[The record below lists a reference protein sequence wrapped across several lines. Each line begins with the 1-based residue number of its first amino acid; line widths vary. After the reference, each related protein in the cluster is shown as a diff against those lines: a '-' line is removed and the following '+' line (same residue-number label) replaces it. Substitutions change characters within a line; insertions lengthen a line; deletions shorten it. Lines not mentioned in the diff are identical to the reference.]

1 MANSLGTL
9 TLDLIARIG
18 GFTGPLDKAEVAARK
33 SGKGIAD
40 AANMASLA
48 WSALGEVVAG
58 AVAGF
63 SVGAVLTS
71 FITETRDAEKEQAQL
86 AAVLKSTGESAGFS
100 RDQLNEMADAMEK
113 ASTFSGGDINQ
124 AQTALLAFTGVVG
137 TQFTRALQAA
147 SDMAARTGTTVQQAA
162 ETIGRALDVPTE
174 GLSSLSKQGFRFTE
188 DQKKLAESLESVGDV
203 AGAQGI
209 ILNALEESYSGAAAA
224 ARDTFGGSLDA
235 LRNTVAGLLTG
246 EGSLDGA
253 RAAVEAFNSALG
265 SPAAR
270 TALGLTAQAA
280 TALAVVL
287 ATRLAASAAGT
298 AVAFAA
304 AQVEAVRYQLALARM
319 AGVAPAT
326 AAGLVGIGVAARG
339 ASAAMALLGGPVGVV
354 LLAASA
360 LAYFAM
366 SGDDADESA
375 TSLASKIDYLNKSF
389 DGFTKNQ
396 AAATLQDINQDLM
409 EAQLR
414 ALDAES
420 AVSQYQRLLRDHP
433 DDARQRQWN
442 ESLITAQG
450 ELDTA
455 RQKVEAFGAQ
465 ITVLNGILA
474 APVVVEQS
482 KAFKDLAKTLDEQI
496 LLSGKKTNADKL
508 AARIGAGLVTGLKE
522 GEGELLVA
530 KAKTLDASEAAIEA
544 EKKSAAASK
553 QAATAAATAAAALTK
568 RGEDAVTD
576 YQRQI
581 ALINTSADAQ
591 KKATEADKLRFELA
605 SGKLVGI
612 NATQQKRL
620 EGLAAELDVLQKLKI
635 ASDESAK
642 SAAFA
647 ANLRAENDTVR
658 SGFDME
664 LAGAAMGEQTRERMR
679 QDLALQQ
686 DHNRQMADLQK
697 QLNAGDITQSLYDTE
712 TEMLREALAER
723 VLLQEDYYSRVDSL
737 QRQGVRGF
745 ISGVATQA
753 EASMDLYSTIHSV
766 GAETFHNLTDAI
778 TEWAETGKLDAK
790 GLAASFIQSVGHAL
804 LSYAAAQVAM
814 AGLNAFTAMIGI
826 PFVGPVVAPG
836 AAIAATAAAGVMMT
850 AVGSALDGQAH
861 DGIDY
866 VPADG
871 TWNLKKGERVTTAE
885 TSAKLDRTLEKVS
898 QGRSNNGPSAA
909 PVINLIEDASRAG
922 QVNRRQLSEQ
932 DVIDIYVSNIRGE
945 GDIHNV
951 NQAKYGLKSQGA

>member
-40 AANMASLA
+40 SANMASLA

-71 FITETRDAEKEQAQL
+71 FIAETRDAEKEQAQL

-100 RDQLNEMADAMEK
+100 RDQLNGMADAMEK
-113 ASTFSGGDINQ
+113 ATTFSGGDINQ
-124 AQTALLAFTGVVG
+124 AQTALLAFTGIAG
-137 TQFTRALQAA
+137 KEFPKALQAA
-147 SDMAARTGTTVQQAA
+147 ADMAARTGVTIQQAA
-162 ETIGRALDVPTE
+162 ETIGRALDVPSD
-174 GLSSLSKQGFRFTE
+174 GLTSLGKQGFRFTE
-188 DQKKLAESLESVGDV
+188 DQKKLVESMESVGDV
-203 AGAQGI
+203 AGAQGV
-209 ILNALEESYSGAAAA
+209 ILNALVETYGGAAAA

-235 LRNTVAGLLTG
+235 LRNTVSGLLTG
-246 EGSLDGA
+246 EGSLDSA
-253 RAAVEAFNSALG
+253 RAAIEAFNSALG

-298 AVAFAA
+298 AIAFAA

-360 LAYFAM
+360 LAYFVM

-396 AAATLQDINQDLM
+396 ASAALQDINKDLID
-409 EAQLR
+409 AQLR
-414 ALDAES
+414 AIDAES

-433 DDARQRQWN
+433 DDSRQKQWN
-442 ESLITAQG
+442 ESLVTAQG

-465 ITVLNGILA
+465 INVLNGILA

-496 LLSGKKTNADKL
+496 LLSGKKTSADKL

-522 GEGELLVA
+522 GEGELLIA

-553 QAATAAATAAAALTK
+553 QAATAAATAASALTK

-591 KKATEADKLRFELA
+591 KKATEADKLRFEMA

-620 EGLAAELDVLQKLKI
+620 EGLAAELDALQKLKI
-635 ASDESAK
+635 ANDESAK

-647 ANLRAENDTVR
+647 ANLRAANDTTR

-664 LAGAAMGEQTRERMR
+664 LAGAAMGEKTRERMR

-686 DHNRQMADLQK
+686 DHNQQMADLQK
-697 QLNAGDITQSLYDTE
+697 QLNAGEITQSLYDTE

-723 VLLQEDYYSRVDSL
+723 VLLQQDYYNRVDSL
-737 QRQGVRGF
+737 QNDGASGF
-745 ISGVATQA
+745 ISGMATQA
-753 EASMDLYSTIHSV
+753 EASMDLYSTMQSV
-766 GAETFHNLTDAI
+766 GANTFNSLTDAI

-814 AGLNAFTAMIGI
+814 AGLSAFSAMIGV
-826 PFVGPVVAPG
+826 PFVGPAIAPG
-836 AAIAATAAAGVMMT
+836 AAIAATAAAGVLMT
-850 AVGSALDGQAH
+850 AVGASLDGQAH

-885 TSAKLDRTLEKVS
+885 TSAKLDRTLERVS
-898 QGRSNNGPSAA
+898 KDGGGGGKTE
-909 PVINLIEDASRAG
+909 VIIHEDASRAG
-922 QVNRRQLSEQ
+922 QVQNSTGPDGKQIME
-932 DVIDIYVSNIRGE
+932 IFVSNIRS
-945 GDIHNV
+945 
-951 NQAKYGLKSQGA
+951 QSSAAKAFEQTYGLKRVGR

>member
-40 AANMASLA
+40 SANMASLA
-48 WSALGEVVAG
+48 WTALGEVVAG

-113 ASTFSGGDINQ
+113 ATTFSGGDINQ

-162 ETIGRALDVPTE
+162 ETIGRALDVPTD

-209 ILNALEESYSGAAAA
+209 ILKALEESYGGAAAA

-246 EGSLDGA
+246 EGGLGSA
-253 RAAVEAFNSALG
+253 RAVIEEVNSALG

-287 ATRLAASAAGT
+287 TTRLAASAAGT
-298 AVAFAA
+298 AIAFAA

-375 TSLASKIDYLNKSF
+375 TSLTNKIDFLNKSF

-396 AAATLQDINQDLM
+396 AAAALQDINQDLM
-409 EAQLR
+409 DAQLR
-414 ALDAES
+414 AIDAES
-420 AVSQYQRLLRDHP
+420 AVLQYQRLLRDHP
-433 DDARQRQWN
+433 NDARQREWN

-465 ITVLNGILA
+465 INVLNGILA

-553 QAATAAATAAAALTK
+553 QAATAAATAATALTK

-581 ALINTSADAQ
+581 ALINTSVDAQ

-620 EGLAAELDVLQKLKI
+620 EGLAAELDVLQKLKV
-635 ASDESAK
+635 ANEESAK

-686 DHNRQMADLQK
+686 DYNRQVADLQK

-723 VLLQEDYYSRVDSL
+723 VLLQEDYYNRVDSL
-737 QRQGVRGF
+737 QNDGVTGF

-753 EASMDLYSTIHSV
+753 EASMDLYGTMQSV

-778 TEWAETGKLDAK
+778 TEWAETGKLDAQ

-814 AGLNAFTAMIGI
+814 AGLSAFSAMIGI
-826 PFVGPVVAPG
+826 PFVGPAVAPG

-871 TWNLKKGERVTTAE
+871 TWNLKKGERVTTSQ
-885 TSAKLDRTLEKVS
+885 TSAKLDRTLERVS
-898 QGRSNNGPSAA
+898 QGSNNGQSEA

-932 DVIDIYVSNIRGE
+932 DVIDIYVANIRGE
-945 GDIHNV
+945 RELHQV
-951 NQAKYGLKSQGA
+951 NQEKYGLQSQGA